1 MNTYESENVMN
12 EDMCQV
18 SCQVNVIH
26 QKQVMQATE
35 NMPGERLVTEAAEL
49 FSLLG
54 DNSRLRILRA
64 LNTTE
69 LCVCDLAAILNISSS
84 AVSHQLRLMRT
95 KGLVRYRKEGKIA
108 YYSLADSYVQDVL
121 SNILEHL
128 KND

>member
-1 MNTYESENVMN
+1 MN

-35 NMPGERLVTEAAEL
+35 NMPGELLVTEAAEL

-95 KGLVRYRKEGKIA
+95 KGLVRYRKEGKVA

>member
-1 MNTYESENVMN
+1 MNTYESENVMA
-12 EDMCQV
+12 EDICKV

-26 QKQVMQATE
+26 QKQVMQASE
-35 NMPGERLVTEAAEL
+35 NMPGDHLVSEAAEL

-54 DNSRLRILRA
+54 DNSRLRILQA

-69 LCVCDLAAILNISSS
+69 LCVCDLAAILNTSSS

-108 YYSLADSYVQDVL
+108 YYTLADSFVQEL
-121 SNILEHL
+121 LLNTFEHL
-128 KND
+128 KNG

>member
-1 MNTYESENVMN
+1 MNTYESENVVA
-12 EDMCQV
+12 EDICKV

-26 QKQVMQATE
+26 QKQVMQASE
-35 NMPGERLVTEAAEL
+35 NMPGDHLVSEVAEL

-54 DNSRLRILRA
+54 DNSRLRILQA

-69 LCVCDLAAILNISSS
+69 LCVCDLAAILNTSSS

-121 SNILEHL
+121 SKTFEHL
-128 KND
+128 KNG

>member
-1 MNTYESENVMN
+1 MNTYESENVVA
-12 EDMCQV
+12 EDICKV

-26 QKQVMQATE
+26 QKQVMQASE
-35 NMPGERLVTEAAEL
+35 NMPGDHLVSEAAEL

-54 DNSRLRILRA
+54 VNSRLRILQA

-69 LCVCDLAAILNISSS
+69 LCVCDLAAILNASSS
-84 AVSHQLRLMRT
+84 AVSHQLRLLRT

-121 SNILEHL
+121 SKTFEHL
-128 KND
+128 KNG

>member
-1 MNTYESENVMN
+1 MSE
-12 EDMCQV
+12 DICQV

-26 QKQVMQATE
+26 QKQVEQATK
-35 NMPGERLVTEAAEL
+35 NMPGEYLVSEAAEL

-54 DNSRLRILRA
+54 DNSRLRILQA

-69 LCVCDLAAILNISSS
+69 LCVCDLAAILNTSSS

-108 YYSLADSYVQDVL
+108 YYSIADNYVRDVL
-121 SNILEHL
+121 SNTFEHL
-128 KND
+128 NNG

>member
-1 MNTYESENVMN
+1 MNTYESENVVA
-12 EDMCQV
+12 EDICKV

-26 QKQVMQATE
+26 HKQVMQASE
-35 NMPGERLVTEAAEL
+35 NMPGDHLVSEAAEL

-54 DNSRLRILRA
+54 DNSRLRILQA

-69 LCVCDLAAILNISSS
+69 LCVCDLAAILNASSS
-84 AVSHQLRLMRT
+84 AVSHQLRLLRT

-121 SNILEHL
+121 SKTFEHL
-128 KND
+128 KNG